1 MDKLALNLKIFS
13 GWLFS
18 KLFAAKFAQ
27 VQQTFTLPYWG
38 KYRSSNSLVR
48 LVERLMRFYLA
59 HSDQK
64 NTGGETLEN
73 IHKQFW
79 KSQIEARWF
88 DHSFKSFDELIPAL
102 EEPVNELKQLLT
114 QRAHTVVCE
123 IGTGD
128 GRFLDYLRTQL
139 DGIERFIGLD
149 LSGSRIALNQHLY
162 EGLEFVA
169 GDAREWVASQNLRQ
183 FLFVTNGGVLE
194 YFRPE
199 SLEAFVRLVA
209 KSGSSLALF
218 YEPLVANHDL
228 DREPEAKLTTA
239 GEYSFSHNYPAV
251 CRREGLN
258 IASLHVD
265 GKAGYRGICMIAYSL
280 TPPEPGFS

>member
-1 MDKLALNLKIFS
+1 MDKLVLNLKVFS
-13 GWLFS
+13 GWFLS
-18 KLFAAKFAQ
+18 KIFAAKFAQ
-27 VQQTFTLPYWG
+27 IQQTFTLPYWG
-38 KYRSSNSLVR
+38 RHRSNNALVR

-59 HSDQK
+59 HSDQG

-73 IHKQFW
+73 IHKKFW
-79 KSQIEARWF
+79 RSQIEERWF
-88 DHSFKSFDELIPAL
+88 DHSSKAFDESIPAL
-102 EEPVNELKQLLT
+102 EEPVNELKQLLK
-114 QRAHTVVCE
+114 QRSHTVVCE

-149 LSGSRIALNQHLY
+149 LSGRRIALNQHLY

-169 GDAREWVASQNLRQ
+169 GDAQEWVASQDLRQ

-218 YEPLVANHDL
+218 YEPLVADHDL
-228 DREPEAKLTTA
+228 DNEPEAKLTTA

-251 CRREGLN
+251 CRRTGLN
-258 IASLHVD
+258 IISLHVD
-265 GKAGYRGICMIAYSL
+265 GKAGYRGICMIAHSL
-280 TPPEPGFS
+280 TPP